1 MDDGA
6 DLTSIIRLKP
16 LKSEPEE
23 NGRERK
29 RGRER
34 EGESERKRRD
44 GQSSRFFGL
53 LGMHNWI
60 NLNCNESTVLDGF
73 RTRFS
78 PESLSIVV
86 PSRYRAKNQRY
97 RIVLRIQS
105 DTRENNRKEDGRS
118 NLLGCTAQPTE
129 YNNSFRLS
137 SLYFTVVSDNGARNP
152 VCVAKSAQK
161 RKRLSSLGL
170 TSVTSCRSRR
180 RR

>member
-1 MDDGA
+1 M
-6 DLTSIIRLKP
+6 K
-16 LKSEPEE
+16 
-23 NGRERK
+23 
-29 RGRER
+29 ER
-34 EGESERKRRD
+34 EGERERERVRESGETD
-44 GQSSRFFGL
+44 RVVSVQSSRFFGL

-118 NLLGCTAQPTE
+118 NLLGCTARPTE

-137 SLYFTVVSDNGARNP
+137 SLYFTVVSDDGARNP

>member
-29 RGRER
+29 R
-34 EGESERKRRD
+34 ESERKRGD

-60 NLNCNESTVLDGF
+60 NLNCNESTVLDGS

-78 PESLSIVV
+78 PGSLSIVV

-105 DTRENNRKEDGRS
+105 DTRENNRKGDGRS
-118 NLLGCTAQPTE
+118 NLLGCTARPDE

-152 VCVAKSAQK
+152 VCVW
-161 RKRLSSLGL
+161 RKVHRRGGG
-170 TSVTSCRSRR
+170 SRA
-180 RR
+180 

>member
-1 MDDGA
+1 M
-6 DLTSIIRLKP
+6 K
-16 LKSEPEE
+16 
-23 NGRERK
+23 
-29 RGRER
+29 ER
-34 EGESERKRRD
+34 EGERERERVRESGETD
-44 GQSSRFFGL
+44 RVVSVQSSRFFGL

-118 NLLGCTAQPTE
+118 NLLGCTARPTE

>member
-1 MDDGA
+1 MDDKSACKVFSGGESPRKFRRPGSFRITVTNPCRCEDVLHMDDGA

-16 LKSEPEE
+16 LKSEPDE

-34 EGESERKRRD
+34 ERERERKRWD
-44 GQSSRFFGL
+44 GRSSRFFGL

-60 NLNCNESTVLDGF
+60 NLNCNESTVLDRS

-78 PESLSIVV
+78 PGSLSIVV
-86 PSRYRAKNQRY
+86 SSRYRAKNQRY

-105 DTRENNRKEDGRS
+105 NTRENNRKEDGRL
-118 NLLGCTAQPTE
+118 NLLGCTARPIE

-137 SLYFTVVSDNGARNP
+137 S
-152 VCVAKSAQK
+152 
-161 RKRLSSLGL
+161 
-170 TSVTSCRSRR
+170 
-180 RR
+180 